1 MHSSRG
7 NRNPDFASSTKSRN
21 AIDEQKPTVLMP
33 KIERNAKMNSEV
45 ETVKVKEPYLP
56 GFAKG
61 FLTSKS
67 AVSSNNSV
75 ESQQEKK
82 ANKSNT

>member
-1 MHSSRG
+1 MTQELSLQLQ
-7 NRNPDFASSTKSRN
+7 AVKL
-21 AIDEQKPTVLMP
+21 DEQKPTVLMP